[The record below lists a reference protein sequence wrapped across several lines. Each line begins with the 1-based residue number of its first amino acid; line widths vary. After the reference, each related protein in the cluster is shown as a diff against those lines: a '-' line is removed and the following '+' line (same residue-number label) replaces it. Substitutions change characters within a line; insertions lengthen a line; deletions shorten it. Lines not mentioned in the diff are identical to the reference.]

1 MRVFLAV
8 VADLW
13 RFVLGKDSV
22 KSTPNI
28 PVDFAVD
35 IPKALVAVPAHTIEA
50 ELVSVGVGYVAVP
63 RAHLLVRPV
72 WIFDGVLKALSFGTQ
87 LQLYGKEGMYYHVG
101 VGAVT
106 GWVSIHEVTTDEE
119 VVFPAFVPLQT
130 YTALHPTTV
139 LVRQHLED
147 AFGATPLYTALSAEE
162 YVCYRL
168 MRQGLLLPWPAVRP
182 RPAGKWHSILRGVR
196 GIEISTFPRSGAI
209 MEYVDAEGEGV
220 VAYTKIVAHDQTITI
235 EAVGTSGQYKVEVL
249 SSLQWRELRPVWIM
263 VI

>member
-1 MRVFLAV
+1 MRVFWAV

-22 KSTPNI
+22 KSIPNI
-28 PVDFAVD
+28 PIDVA
-35 IPKALVAVPAHTIEA
+35 IGAQKALVAAPTHTIEA
-50 ELVSVGVGYVAVP
+50 ELVSIGVGYVAVP
-63 RAHLLVRPV
+63 RAHLLARPV
-72 WIFDGVLKALSFGTQ
+72 WMFDGVLKALSFGTQ
-87 LQLYGKEGMYYHVG
+87 LELYGKEGMYYHVG
-101 VGAVT
+101 VGTVT
-106 GWVSIHEVTTDEE
+106 GWVSIHEVTTNEE
-119 VVFPAFVPLQT
+119 VVFPVFVPLQT
-130 YTALHPTTV
+130 YTALHSTTV

-147 AFGATPLYTALSAEE
+147 AFGATPLYIALSAEE

-168 MRQGLLLPWPAVRP
+168 MRQGLVLPWPVVRP

-209 MEYVDAEGEGV
+209 MEYVDDEGKGV

-235 EAVGTSGQYKVEVL
+235 EGIGTSGQYTVEVL
-249 SSLQWRELRPVWIM
+249 SSIQWRELRPVWIM